1 MNPLE
6 GTSTKP
12 QIKAGFNI
20 LSQLCYGCT
29 LLSIQK
35 LCIISANSSS
45 DPMFSS
51 SISNTGFAAGHLQQ
65 ALLEQRGGYMAMA
78 PATPQPQ
85 DHIPLFGSPDPEVSK
100 TQHGSISRGFFQK
113 LINPSN
119 I

>member
-1 MNPLE
+1 
-6 GTSTKP
+6 
-12 QIKAGFNI
+12 
-20 LSQLCYGCT
+20 
-29 LLSIQK
+29 
-35 LCIISANSSS
+35 
-45 DPMFSS
+45 MFSS

>member
-1 MNPLE
+1 MDAHSSAFKNY
-6 GTSTKP
+6 
-12 QIKAGFNI
+12 A
-20 LSQLCYGCT
+20 LSLQT
-29 LLSIQK
+29 PAQ
-35 LCIISANSSS
+35 
-45 DPMFSS
+45 MFSS
-51 SISNTGFAAGHLQQ
+51 SISNPGFAAGHLQQ

-100 TQHGSISRGFFQK
+100 TQHGSIGRVFSQK